1 MLLVTNSVAKV
12 AVTKSVAK
20 ALSSHSVPLAAS
32 LRLRQSGERS
42 PFRRVLVGGV
52 LVGAILVGAISSP
65 RVFIAVCPSPR
76 TSSACSA
83 IVTDHRIPVQI
94 CCCSPRVILFSAS
107 PPVVTSSPISTTT
120 TIVFQFSVK
129 QCETYK
135 ADLNIDL
142 KKHHAPVTFL
152 DKMAY
157 WIVKSLRFSTIY
169 SFSRKEERPCCVPD
183 SVPCDRIF
191 ACFLKLPFV
200 LLEEIKITQSKI
212 KNLAR
217 I

>member
-1 MLLVTNSVAKV
+1 MTARHGGELNGDTEALQTAPLQLNGDEMRLPLSPFRWLTVSSFSVGLEKTV
-12 AVTKSVAK
+12 SSVC
-20 ALSSHSVPLAAS
+20 VPLAAS

-169 SFSRKEERPCCVPD
+169 SFS
-183 SVPCDRIF
+183 
-191 ACFLKLPFV
+191 
-200 LLEEIKITQSKI
+200 
-212 KNLAR
+212 
-217 I
+217 